1 MAKTKRTLSE
11 TVADNIHY
19 IAREQKIPQSAL
31 AEAAGFSEQMLS
43 QIMNGKKEMPMS
55 RVEPIAKKLGVT
67 PAVLFKERP
76 R

>member
-11 TVADNIHY
+11 TVAENIHY
-19 IAREQKIPQSAL
+19 LAREQRISQSAL

-43 QIMNGKKEMPMS
+43 MIMHGKKEMPMS
-55 RVEPIAKKLGVT
+55 RVEPIAKRLGVT
-67 PAVLFKERP
+67 PAVLFKP